1 MPQAVT
7 SDACP
12 RPAPGDLEGAQI
24 AVDDFVGFSAEAALP
39 TSSGAS
45 TAAEHNW
52 GTRRFG

>member
-1 MPQAVT
+1 MVT

-24 AVDDFVGFSAEAALP
+24 AVGDYVGFSAEAALP

-45 TAAEHNW
+45 GAAEHNW